1 MRTLRLKSVLALD
14 LLGLWLAVLRVSSWV
29 FAIETY
35 GAGGDAVEALLALDG
50 HVGAVGSLELDIKGG
65 CVQIISMPS
74 LVSCLICRRMLTLG
88 GVVEV
93 LVDKLQ

>member
-1 MRTLRLKSVLALD
+1 MRTLRPESVLALD

-65 CVQIISMPS
+65 CIRASV
-74 LVSCLICRRMLTLG
+74 CH
-88 GVVEV
+88 V
-93 LVDKLQ
+93 LVRSLSQSSDDG